1 MISLGLAL
9 IAVPIAVWLASRL
22 LEQYSYRIS
31 GYGWVFVAAVFL
43 AMVVAFLSILW
54 QTLKAAKTN
63 PATELKKSRLFISKV
78 KHKQNEL
85 LQARFR
91 TFVRFIRKRKR

>member
-31 GYGWVFVAAVFL
+31 GYGWGFVAAVFL

-63 PATELKKSRLFISKV
+63 PATELKK
-78 KHKQNEL
+78 E
-85 LQARFR
+85 
-91 TFVRFIRKRKR
+91 